1 VRWSSDAE
9 YSVVQDLMHTFI
21 WLSYNPETENAI
33 LMHHTDESK
42 VRADLISKGG
52 SPNQICEIEVKNI
65 NWVLKEQDRCYLAC
79 NTDSRNFPI
88 YMITENGT
96 LTQKIEKNSNP

>member
-1 VRWSSDAE
+1 
-9 YSVVQDLMHTFI
+9 MHTFI
-21 WLSYNPETENAI
+21 WLSYNPETGNAI
-33 LMHHTDESK
+33 LIHHTDESK

-52 SPNQICEIEVKNI
+52 APNQICEIEVKKI
-65 NWVLKEQDRCYLAC
+65 NWLLKEQDRCYLAS
-79 NTDSRNFPI
+79 NTDYRNFPI